1 MTQMKKFVALFGAA
15 LLTFALT
22 ATAQRSKV
30 TGNGNMKK
38 ETRTVS
44 QSYTEL
50 GVSGQFNVQIRQ
62 GSKASIEIEADENI
76 LPLIELEFKS
86 NELQIRYKQHTDVRP
101 SKQVNVWITNPEIA
115 ELAGSGKVTFKSD
128 GKLKGD
134 KLEVALSGIGEADL
148 DLDYEKLEV
157 AMSGNGKVRLAGKAD
172 KTEVAISGSADVD
185 APGMTAQE
193 AEIAIS
199 GSGKAFVN
207 VSKKLEIAI
216 SGSGSVRYK
225 GNAIVEQSVSGS
237 GRVSH
242 EN

>member
-1 MTQMKKFVALFGAA
+1 MKKFAALLGVA

-22 ATAQRSKV
+22 AMAQRQKLS
-30 TGNGNMKK
+30 GNGVMKK
-38 ETRTVS
+38 ENRSVS
-44 QSYTEL
+44 GSFESI
-50 GVSGQFNVQIRQ
+50 GVGGQFNVQIRQ
-62 GSKASIEIEADENI
+62 GNSTSIEIEGDENL
-76 LPLIELEFKS
+76 LPYIETVLDGHDLE
-86 NELQIRYKQHTDVRP
+86 IRYRRHTDLKP
-101 SKQVNVWITNPEIA
+101 SKPINVWITNPTIS
-115 ELAGSGKVTFKSD
+115 ELAGSGKVRFKSD

-148 DLDYEKLEV
+148 DVDYDKLEV
-157 AMSGNGKVRLAGKAD
+157 ALSGNGKVKLAGKAD

-185 APGMTAQE
+185 APAMAAQE

-225 GNAIVEQSVSGS
+225 GDARVEQSVSGN
-237 GRVSH
+237 GRVTH

>member
-38 ETRTVS
+38 ESRTVS

-50 GVSGQFNVQIRQ
+50 GVSGQFNVLIRQ

-86 NELQIRYKQHTDVRP
+86 NELQIRYKRHTDVRP
-101 SKQVNVWITNPEIA
+101 SKPVNVWITNPEIA
-115 ELAGSGKVTFKSD
+115 ELAGS
-128 GKLKGD
+128 
-134 KLEVALSGIGEADL
+134 
-148 DLDYEKLEV
+148 
-157 AMSGNGKVRLAGKAD
+157 GKVRLAGKAD

-185 APGMTAQE
+185 APGMSAQE

-199 GSGKAFVN
+199 GSGKAYVN